1 MSGTAPY
8 EVTVQK
14 SDDETFAFMLSLGMA
29 DGTDFPFDE
38 YEHEYSLT
46 RDGCS
51 VLALTVGNGITID
64 APSIAFENTQ
74 GNGTLRRGSYQHG
87 YRIRHLATGTSFQI
101 FVGPV
106 KIGEGN
112 F

>member
-14 SDDETFAFMLSLGMA
+14 SDDETFAFTLSLGMA
-29 DGTDFPFDE
+29 DGTAFPFDE

-51 VLALTVGNGITID
+51 VLSLTEGNGITVE
-64 APSIAFENTQ
+64 APSIAFQNPE
-74 GNGTLRRGSYQHG
+74 GDGTLCRGSYQHG
-87 YRIRHLATGTSFQI
+87 YRIRHLTSGTTFQV
-101 FVGPV
+101 FTGPV